1 MKTIGL
7 LGGMSWESTLSYYRL
22 INEGIKSHLG
32 GLNSAK
38 IIMNSVNFADIEV
51 LQRAGDWEQ
60 CGQILG
66 EAAKGLELAGA
77 QCLVICTNTMH
88 KVVEQIRQYTSLP
101 VLHVA
106 DVVANALKAQS
117 IECAALLGTRFTMQE
132 SFYIE
137 RLKSHGLKIVVPSES
152 QQDTVHNIIYQ
163 ELCVGTICTSSKAQ
177 YINVIDLLSQR
188 GAKGVILGCTEIG
201 LLISQ
206 KDSALPLFDTTY
218 LHAQAVVNYA
228 INIHSQAV

>member
-22 INEGIKSHLG
+22 INEAVKAQLG

-38 IIMNSVNFADIEV
+38 LILHSVNFADIEV
-51 LQRAGDWEQ
+51 LQRAGDWHQ

-66 EAAKGLELAGA
+66 EAAHGLELAGA
-77 QCLVICTNTMH
+77 QCIVICTNTMH
-88 KVVEQIRQYTSLP
+88 KVVEQITQHTSLP

-106 DVVANALKAQS
+106 DVVANALKAQG
-117 IECAALLGTRFTMQE
+117 IGCAALLGTRFTMQE

-137 RLKSHGLKIVVPSES
+137 RLQSHGLSVIVPSEIEQKAVDS
-152 QQDTVHNIIYQ
+152 IIYQ
-163 ELCVGTICTSSKAQ
+163 ELCLGKIVPSSKAK
-177 YINVIDLLSQR
+177 YIEVINTLAQR
-188 GAKGVILGCTEIG
+188 GARGVILGCTEIG
-201 LLISQ
+201 LLIAQ
-206 KDSALPLFDTTY
+206 QDCVLPLFDTTY

-228 INIHSQAV
+228 INSQ